1 MSNDNVFVKWSPD
14 YSVNIQAID
23 KQHRELL
30 NILNRLFITITR
42 REGDKAIAGM
52 LDVLMEYTKMHFLHE
67 ERLMQKAKYADIEA
81 HKLEHRKL
89 IEQLDQLRR
98 KHLLEEKPIYSEML
112 GFLEN
117 WLMDH
122 LIGVDTQYSLA
133 LQKAG
138 FSAAWEREA
147 SAEFLA
153 MIDKTGRWWKLW

>member
-14 YSVNIQAID
+14 YSVNIQTID

-81 HKLEHRKL
+81 HKLEHKKL
-89 IEQLDQLRR
+89 IEQLDQLRK
-98 KHLLEEKPIYSEML
+98 KHLLEEKSIYSEML
-112 GFLEN
+112 VFMKN
-117 WLMDH
+117 WLIDH
-122 LIGVDTQYSLA
+122 LTGVDTQYSLA
-133 LQKAG
+133 LRNAG
-138 FSAAWEREA
+138 FSAAWECEA
-147 SAEFLA
+147 CAEFLA